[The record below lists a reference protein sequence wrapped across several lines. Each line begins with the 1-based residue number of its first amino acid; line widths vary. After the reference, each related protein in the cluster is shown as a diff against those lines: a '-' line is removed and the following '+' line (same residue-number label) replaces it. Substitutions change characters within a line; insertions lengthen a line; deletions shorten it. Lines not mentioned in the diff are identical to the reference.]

1 MTTQQ
6 SVFISLQ
13 TIRPLSTTQ
22 RRRASPTALTSDAD
36 TQLIVSGLLENDDG
50 PSDMYVWD
58 LRNPA
63 NAVPR
68 NGRQVW
74 IYALTTDGSN
84 TTVVRGGSIVLTHNP
99 FILLETRLPEI
110 NRGDIMR
117 LEWDDYMVDD
127 GSGTDDA
134 YIRLYAASDASFS
147 TPQEIENSVA
157 VEMTKLY
164 NKQMT
169 ARRTER
175 SPHCVRVWMMHL
187 IGTSTANFQ
196 MARGTFQFTPPSVT
210 IPTLGITRPVG

>member
-1 MTTQQ
+1 
-6 SVFISLQ
+6 
-13 TIRPLSTTQ
+13 
-22 RRRASPTALTSDAD
+22 
-36 TQLIVSGLLENDDG
+36 
-50 PSDMYVWD
+50 MYVWD

-110 NRGDIMR
+110 NRGDIVR

-134 YIRLYAASDASFS
+134 LISVSTRLQMQVLARL
-147 TPQEIENSVA
+147 QEIENSVA
-157 VEMTKLY
+157 VKE
-164 NKQMT
+164 
-169 ARRTER
+169 
-175 SPHCVRVWMMHL
+175 
-187 IGTSTANFQ
+187 
-196 MARGTFQFTPPSVT
+196 
-210 IPTLGITRPVG
+210 